1 MALFSPKCIKLLE
14 FQHGQ
19 WVFFFLVEPVGD
31 HNVSKTIKK
40 SQILKLSHIP
50 FVLWA
55 ATSDAEGK

>member
-1 MALFSPKCIKLLE
+1 MGNGF
-14 FQHGQ
+14 
-19 WVFFFLVEPVGD
+19 FFFLVEPVGD

-55 ATSDAEGK
+55 ATSDAEGKWMFHDFAAS

>member
-1 MALFSPKCIKLLE
+1 MGNGF
-14 FQHGQ
+14 
-19 WVFFFLVEPVGD
+19 FFFLVEPVGE

-40 SQILKLSHIP
+40 SQILKLYHIP